1 MPWITTGEGHSQCGL
16 IHGKRLQEED
26 TRAGWGSGSFPQGWL
41 VPGSQG
47 LPQGWTHC
55 PRGEGEELLPNSE
68 ARAKVPLL
76 EQELE

>member
-1 MPWITTGEGHSQCGL
+1 MPWIAGMGHSRCGL
-16 IHGKRLQEED
+16 IRGKRLWEED
-26 TRAGWGSGSFPQGWL
+26 TRAGGGSGSFPQGWL

-47 LPQGWTHC
+47 MLQGWTHC

-76 EQELE
+76 EQEPE